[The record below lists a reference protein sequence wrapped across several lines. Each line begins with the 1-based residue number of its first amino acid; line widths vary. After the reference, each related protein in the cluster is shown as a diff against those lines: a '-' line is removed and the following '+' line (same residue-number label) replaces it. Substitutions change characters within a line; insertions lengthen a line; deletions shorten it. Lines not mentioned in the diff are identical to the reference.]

1 MIIKFLIFNLLLCLF
16 RCYTKVN
23 FTYPQNDFLRIDSEN
38 IGEAFENN
46 DYWLI
51 NFYAPQCV
59 YCKFIWD
66 KLRYIQRSIQ
76 NENRTKIY
84 FGEVNCDNKK
94 GYTVCEI
101 YGALRVPQLKMFKGS
116 ELISTYSNDIT
127 NYNHIKSWIYYITTP
142 LFVGVQNENELKSY
156 ETENNMFLTC
166 SESLPVALFDVA
178 KLYKEECYF
187 INITNPDMCTRMNIK
202 ANELHVRSAYNHST
216 YDLDTL
222 DRELLKLFVNKN
234 RFPLVMKI
242 DHRNF
247 FNIRSS
253 GNNLMLLLLDMKKNP
268 KAYILEYK
276 QYAEKY
282 KNHNDI
288 LFGYIDGKYYEEN
301 LELYGTDSDYYPQI
315 IVFSKNPREYYFEDY
330 FNIDNVDDII
340 DNVKNKRIYHKL
352 EEFTK
357 FGILMIKFKKHIKY
371 ILKKAFKTD
380 FLSFI
385 GFICS
390 VIMML
395 LTAVLVIHTI
405 YRYYMSYTHNTYIEK
420 EEKIE

>member
-1 MIIKFLIFNLLLCLF
+1 MIIKFLIFNLLLYLF
-16 RCYTKVN
+16 RCNTKVN

-38 IGEAFENN
+38 IEEAFENN

-51 NFYAPQCV
+51 N
-59 YCKFIWD
+59 
-66 KLRYIQRSIQ
+66 L
-76 NENRTKIY
+76 
-84 FGEVNCDNKK
+84 
-94 GYTVCEI
+94 
-101 YGALRVPQLKMFKGS
+101 
-116 ELISTYSNDIT
+116 
-127 NYNHIKSWIYYITTP
+127 
-142 LFVGVQNENELKSY
+142 
-156 ETENNMFLTC
+156 
-166 SESLPVALFDVA
+166 
-178 KLYKEECYF
+178 
-187 INITNPDMCTRMNIK
+187 MNIK
-202 ANELHVRSAYNHST
+202 TNELHVMSAYNHST

-268 KAYILEYK
+268 NAYILEYK

-315 IVFSKNPREYYFEDY
+315 IVFSKNPREYYFEGY
-330 FNIDNVDDII
+330 FNIDNVDNII
-340 DNVKNKRIYHKL
+340 CN
-352 EEFTK
+352 
-357 FGILMIKFKKHIKY
+357 ILIKFKKHIKY

-395 LTAVLVIHTI
+395 LTAILVIHTI
-405 YRYYMSYTHNTYIEK
+405 YKYYMSYTHNTYIEK
-420 EEKIE
+420 EEKSE

>member
-1 MIIKFLIFNLLLCLF
+1 MKKN
-16 RCYTKVN
+16 
-23 FTYPQNDFLRIDSEN
+23 
-38 IGEAFENN
+38 
-46 DYWLI
+46 
-51 NFYAPQCV
+51 
-59 YCKFIWD
+59 KFILFFFFLFTI
-66 KLRYIQRSIQ
+66 KTVHIETRKVCNVLQFGTHAITS
-76 NENRTKIY
+76 NKENRKY
-84 FGEVNCDNKK
+84 FNYELCSTVNCDNQK

-101 YGALRVPQLKMFKGS
+101 YGAMRVPQLKLFKGS

-127 NYNHIKSWIYYITTP
+127 NYNNIKSWIYYITTP
-142 LFVGVQNENELKSY
+142 LFVGVQDENELKSY
-156 ETENNMFLTC
+156 ETENNIFLTC
-166 SESLPVALFDVA
+166 SENLPADLFDVA

-202 ANELHVRSAYNHST
+202 TNELHVMSAYNHST

-268 KAYILEYK
+268 NAYIL
-276 QYAEKY
+276 
-282 KNHNDI
+282 DI
-288 LFGYIDGKYYEEN
+288 L
-301 LELYGTDSDYYPQI
+301 
-315 IVFSKNPREYYFEDY
+315 
-330 FNIDNVDDII
+330 
-340 DNVKNKRIYHKL
+340 
-352 EEFTK
+352 
-357 FGILMIKFKKHIKY
+357 IKFKKHIKY

-395 LTAVLVIHTI
+395 LTAILVIHTI
-405 YRYYMSYTHNTYIEK
+405 YKYYMSYTHNTYIEK
-420 EEKIE
+420 EEKSE